1 MKMRIFI
8 IALLF
13 ITGFSFPC
21 FAEESEENLVH
32 LYESLPPNETW
43 MKVTEKLLQTDLD
56 NYDESVVRATNL
68 YTEAKS
74 RGNDY
79 YLRRAC
85 YFLVIANYNLSRIK
99 EVNSWFEAYK
109 PLARKAGALDELYEC
124 WQCKIQSYAD
134 NMDFQRALEEAR
146 EMLDDAKNSK
156 NVNGIFWGDVSLGTI
171 YSNIGCLD
179 RSIELFEHAKLLFP
193 KLESSF
199 SKLSC
204 FGYLAITY
212 MRRGESDQTR
222 AILHEMDETIDSMV
236 IKSSK
241 FTRAYDDMRFFIST
255 LYAYSYLKE
264 NKLSQAEPYLKKAS
278 EHFIPERLKWY
289 KTLYYETRSL
299 YFQILRQ
306 YDEALACNDS
316 ALVYAKNSLKDY
328 LRYTVQRA
336 DIMKL
341 SGNLNG
347 AYHAYKYQTE
357 LLDSVSVVMYTKQ
370 LEQIRENYNAKQVV
384 LERNK
389 SKVYYGIMIVI
400 VLIACLVFVVWM
412 FWRVKL
418 TESRLKEANKEVE
431 GALRRVEEI
440 NETKSK
446 FLRNMSYCVRLPLNA
461 VMGFSQ
467 ILSSPE
473 GDASL
478 DDETRE
484 KISQIM
490 KVNSGNLMQLVNS
503 VLDLS
508 RLESG
513 MMKFVLSD
521 CDIVQICKDAVSMSR
536 MKEGNMAVITF
547 DDQVES
553 QMIHSDEGRLMV
565 IISSM
570 LQDYT
575 SEERRLIVITL
586 RKDEEQKVLKIDVEN
601 TPIAYMD
608 DDNQQIFIQREVA
621 RLFIEHFGGTFRVEG
636 GAVYFTYPYL

>member
-1 MKMRIFI
+1 M
-8 IALLF
+8 
-13 ITGFSFPC
+13 
-21 FAEESEENLVH
+21 
-32 LYESLPPNETW
+32 
-43 MKVTEKLLQTDLD
+43 
-56 NYDESVVRATNL
+56 
-68 YTEAKS
+68 
-74 RGNDY
+74 
-79 YLRRAC
+79 
-85 YFLVIANYNLSRIK
+85 
-99 EVNSWFEAYK
+99 
-109 PLARKAGALDELYEC
+109 
-124 WQCKIQSYAD
+124 
-134 NMDFQRALEEAR
+134 
-146 EMLDDAKNSK
+146 
-156 NVNGIFWGDVSLGTI
+156 
-171 YSNIGCLD
+171 
-179 RSIELFEHAKLLFP
+179 
-193 KLESSF
+193 
-199 SKLSC
+199 
-204 FGYLAITY
+204 
-212 MRRGESDQTR
+212 
-222 AILHEMDETIDSMV
+222 
-236 IKSSK
+236 
-241 FTRAYDDMRFFIST
+241 
-255 LYAYSYLKE
+255 
-264 NKLSQAEPYLKKAS
+264 
-278 EHFIPERLKWY
+278 
-289 KTLYYETRSL
+289 
-299 YFQILRQ
+299 
-306 YDEALACNDS
+306 
-316 ALVYAKNSLKDY
+316 
-328 LRYTVQRA
+328 RYTVQRA

-412 FWRVKL
+412 FWRGKL

-608 DDNQQIFIQREVA
+608 DDNQNE
-621 RLFIEHFGGTFRVEG
+621 
-636 GAVYFTYPYL
+636 

>member
-8 IALLF
+8 LSLLLL
-13 ITGFSFPC
+13 TGFSFRGV
-21 FAEESEENLVH
+21 AEERDSGLVY
-32 LYESLPPNETW
+32 LYETLPPNETW

-56 NYDESVVRATNL
+56 DYNESVIRATNL

-79 YLRRAC
+79 YIRRAC
-85 YFLVIANYNLSRIK
+85 YFLIIANYNLSRVE
-99 EVNSWFEAYK
+99 EVNSWFEALK
-109 PLARKAGALDELYEC
+109 PLARKSGVLDELYEC
-124 WQCKIQSYAD
+124 WQYKINSYAD
-134 NMDFQRALEEAR
+134 NMDYQRALEEAR
-146 EMLDDAKNSK
+146 EMLDDAKSSK
-156 NVNGIFWGDVSLGTI
+156 NINGIFFGDICLGII
-171 YSNIGCLD
+171 YSSIGCLD
-179 RSIELFEHAKLLFP
+179 RSMEIFEHAKLLFP
-193 KLESSF
+193 KLENPF

-204 FGYLAITY
+204 LGYLATTNL
-212 MRRGESDQTR
+212 RRDESR
-222 AILHEMDETIDSMV
+222 LARVVLAEMEELIDSA
-236 IKSSK
+236 INKTPDLSGS
-241 FTRAYDDMRFFIST
+241 YDDMRFFISS

-264 NKLSQAEPYLKKAS
+264 NELEQAEGYLNKAS
-278 EHFIPERLKWY
+278 EFLIPERRKRY
-289 KTLYYETRSL
+289 KAIYYEACSFYL
-299 YFQILRQ
+299 LMKGEYEKF
-306 YDEALACNDS
+306 LACNDS
-316 ALVYAKNSLKDY
+316 ILRYAENSMKDY
-328 LRYTVQRA
+328 LRYTIQRA
-336 DIMKL
+336 DVMRL

-347 AYHAYKYQTE
+347 AYHVYRYQTE

-370 LEQIRENYNAKQVV
+370 LEQIRGKYDAKQIA
-384 LERNK
+384 LDRNK
-389 SKVYYGIMIVI
+389 SKVYLGVI
-400 VLIACLVFVVWM
+400 VFVLLVACLVFVCWI
-412 FWRVKL
+412 FWKVKQ
-418 TESRLKEANKEVE
+418 TESRLKEANREVE
-431 GALRRVEEI
+431 KALQRVEEI
-440 NETKSK
+440 NETKSR

-521 CDIVQICKDAVSMSR
+521 CDMAQICKDAVTMSR

-553 QMIHSDEGRLMV
+553 QLIHSDEGRLMI

-575 SEERRLIVITL
+575 SEERCLIVITL
-586 RKDEEQKVLKIDVEN
+586 QRDEERKVLKVDVEN
-601 TPIAYMD
+601 TPLAYSD
-608 DDNQQIFIQREVA
+608 DDNQQLLIQREVA
-621 RLFIEHFGGTFRVEG
+621 RLFMEHFGGTFNVEEG
-636 GAVYFTYPYL
+636 TVHFTYPYL